1 MKDFPYMGLIKNKK
15 RNRIK
20 TILQTRHTERKE
32 DMDTQKEFSFAE
44 TQQQFFE
51 EIRQAIRPI
60 LWGKKATKYGL
71 SLAQVYAIH
80 EVAADLNAEKSMYFN
95 AGFAAGRRYEREEN
109 GSMTDKEL
117 FVSMYQNN
125 EAFRELIDAAKGATP
140 EQIQQ
145 AADYLT
151 ERKRQYGKER
161 GQHGISDL

>member
-1 MKDFPYMGLIKNKK
+1 
-15 RNRIK
+15 
-20 TILQTRHTERKE
+20 
-32 DMDTQKEFSFAE
+32 MDTQKEFSFAE
-44 TQQQFFE
+44 SQEQFFA

-60 LWGKKATKYGL
+60 LWGRKATKYGL

-80 EVAADLNAEKSMYFN
+80 EVAADLNAEKATYFH